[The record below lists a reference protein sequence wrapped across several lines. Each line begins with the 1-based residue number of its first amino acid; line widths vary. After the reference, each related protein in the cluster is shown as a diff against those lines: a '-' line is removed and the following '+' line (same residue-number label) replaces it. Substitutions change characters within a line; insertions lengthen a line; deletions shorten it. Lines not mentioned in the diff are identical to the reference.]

1 MRLLFQ
7 ILIAMGILLAGGC
20 RVSQLG
26 SILEKEETLHSIW
39 MITYLPGASFYIP
52 PNSGYCL
59 DGVTYWSGENGKTLH
74 HCAGYEVKVKSSAI
88 SSENRYVSSQR
99 SLAEMAKTWSEE
111 EREYFKSMYFFSSV
125 ELDSIRFNTSKVQKQ
140 E

>member
-1 MRLLFQ
+1 MRVLFQ
-7 ILIAMGILLAGGC
+7 IFIGMGIFLVCGC
-20 RVSQLG
+20 KVSQFG
-26 SILEKEETLHSIW
+26 TLEKVENSNSIW
-39 MITYLPGASFYIP
+39 MMAYMPGASFYIP
-52 PNSGYCL
+52 PNSSYCF

-74 HCAGYEVKVKSSAI
+74 HCAGYEVKVKSSAL
-88 SSENRYVSSQR
+88 SSEHRYVSSQR

-111 EREYFKSMYFFSSV
+111 EREYFKLMYFFSSV